1 MACLGP
7 LVADSDWRV
16 STTAAVALLE
26 PQVRWA
32 AGMEGSLKYFRYGEA
47 TGGRDD
53 TPLQSYERPLLP
65 LADTPAFLP
74 TANSRLAAAGDEAL
88 AALALLLAQY
98 GQFEGL
104 DRLAARRAELESE
117 QGFGV
122 ATVLVTGVAL
132 SRDPKY
138 VPVLRQM
145 AAERKDIESLREILK
160 GLRGMEGPEARQ
172 LRLEINKRMRTAP
185 DSPLARL
192 LD

>member
-1 MACLGP
+1 MA
-7 LVADSDWRV
+7 AR
-16 STTAAVALLE
+16 
-26 PQVRWA
+26 
-32 AGMEGSLKYFRYGEA
+32 
-47 TGGRDD
+47 
-53 TPLQSYERPLLP
+53 
-65 LADTPAFLP
+65 
-74 TANSRLAAAGDEAL
+74 
-88 AALALLLAQY
+88 ALLLAQY

-145 AAERKDIESLREILK
+145 AAERKDIELLREILK